1 MVNHTLRREPLS
13 AKCASVHWQ
22 IGCGCR
28 ISYRWGSVTAGGLVA
43 SIGLLAF
50 FAGIQ
55 LAGPLGGPF
64 QHLL

>member
-13 AKCASVHWQ
+13 AKCASIHWQ
-22 IGCGCR
+22 IGCR
-28 ISYRWGSVTAGGLVA
+28 ISYRWGSVTAGGLVV

-50 FAGIQ
+50 FAGIE